1 MPREYPRSR
10 RVGDQIQRELAELI
24 RDGVK
29 DPRVTLVTITEVEVS
44 RDLAHA
50 KVFFASLAQDTPP
63 AEIQKALN
71 GAAGF
76 LRRELAR
83 RMKTR
88 TVPELRFEYD
98 TTLEHGAKMDALI
111 SKARAEDRA
120 RGADDEAE

>member
-10 RVGDQIQRELAELI
+10 RVGDQIQRELAELV
-24 RDGVK
+24 RGMK
-29 DPRVTLVTITEVEVS
+29 DPRVHLVTITEVEVA

-50 KVFFASLAQDTPP
+50 KVWFAQLEPGADHHAT
-63 AEIQKALN
+63 AKALN

-76 LRRELAR
+76 LRRELAQ

-98 TTLEHGAKMDALI
+98 TVPEHGAHMDALI
-111 SKARAEDRA
+111 SAARASDRA
-120 RGADDEAE
+120 HDDEEQ

>member
-24 RDGVK
+24 RAMK
-29 DPRVTLVTITEVEVS
+29 DPRVNLVTVTEVEVA

-50 KVFFASLAQDTPP
+50 KVWFAQLDQSADHAAT
-63 AEIQKALN
+63 AKALN

-76 LRRELAR
+76 LRRELAQ

-88 TVPELRFEYD
+88 TVPELRFAYD
-98 TTLEHGAKMDALI
+98 TVPEHGAHMDALI
-111 SKARAEDRA
+111 NAARAADRA
-120 RGADDEAE
+120 RGEEE